1 MLIGL
6 YRELSGKERK
16 KGKERH
22 IKVSFRG
29 TTVTSTCLK
38 KAWPFIARG

>member
-22 IKVSFRG
+22 IKMSFRWG
-29 TTVTSTCLK
+29 QQSQAL
-38 KAWPFIARG
+38 A